1 MTARLVEIFSSIQGE
16 GLRVGEKQTFVRF
29 QGCALRC
36 CWCDTP
42 ENFSAK
48 PQYRVE
54 EEVWTGNWTYHPNP
68 VSPEKLRDWLYF
80 FKNKTVS
87 LTGGEPLQQVEFLRE
102 WLPSLNGDF
111 HIFLETNGVLPQ
123 ALEQI
128 LPWIHTVSMD
138 FKLESSART
147 GQFVRI
153 HEEFLRIARKAPELY
168 VKLVL
173 TEETRDE
180 ELQEALES
188 IRKIDLSLPIILQPV
203 SPTSS
208 FKQHLSLTKL
218 AHFEKL
224 SSKIIPQLRVIPQT
238 HKILGVL

>member
-54 EEVWTGNWTYHPNP
+54 EEAWSGVWTKHQNP
-68 VSPEKLRDWLYF
+68 VSPEKLREWLCF

-87 LTGGEPLQQVEFLRE
+87 LTGGEPLQQVEFLKE
-102 WLPSLNGDF
+102 WLPSLNGNF

-123 ALEQI
+123 ALEQV

-138 FKLESSART
+138 FKLESSAHT
-147 GQFVRI
+147 GRFEKL
-153 HEEFLRIARKAPELY
+153 HTEFLKIAKKAPECY
-168 VKLVL
+168 VKIVL
-173 TEETRDE
+173 TQDTEEE
-180 ELQEALES
+180 ELEEALHC
-188 IRKIDLSLPIILQPV
+188 IREIDSGIAVILQPV
-203 SPTSS
+203 SPTSD
-208 FKQHLSLTKL
+208 FKQELSLSKL
-218 AHFEKL
+218 SQFEKL
-224 SSKIIPQLRVIPQT
+224 SSGLCARLRVIPQT
-238 HKILGVL
+238 HKVLGVL